1 MSVPGLKVGVEQLTK
16 WIQSWVHYDN
26 LASAHSRQATNA
38 RKLRDENEENVIKS
52 LVGTPNEKMI
62 IQIHSGRL
70 QIVDDRYVQP
80 LTLGRLEE
88 FLGEY
93 FATRQRSPT
102 LDTPEKETAAVMKFI
117 REHRSTQVSKKLKK
131 SSNAAQAP
139 LPPLPPP
146 TGQITGGQ
154 GQKQPPK

>member
-1 MSVPGLKVGVEQLTK
+1 MSMIPGLQVGVDMLTK

-38 RKLRDENEENVIKS
+38 RKLRDENEEHVIKA
-52 LVGTPNEKMI
+52 LAGTPNEKMI

-70 QIVDDRYVQP
+70 QIVEDRHVQP

-93 FATRQRSPT
+93 FATRQRSPM

-117 REHRSTQVSKKLKK
+117 REHRSTQISKKLKK
-131 SSNAAQAP
+131 SSNVSQPP
-139 LPPLPPP
+139 LPPLPVPSGSGP
-146 TGQITGGQ
+146 SG
-154 GQKQPPK
+154 KPPK

>member
-1 MSVPGLKVGVEQLTK
+1 MSVPGLQVGVDLLTK

-38 RKLRDENEENVIKS
+38 RKLRDENEEMVIKA

-70 QIVDDRYVQP
+70 QIVDDRYIQP

-93 FATRQRSPT
+93 FATRQRTPT

-131 SSNAAQAP
+131 SSNASQAP
-139 LPPLPPP
+139 LPPLPTP
-146 TGQITGGQ
+146 GAAS

>member
-1 MSVPGLKVGVEQLTK
+1 MSMIPGLQVGVDMLTK
-16 WIQSWVHYDN
+16 WVQSWVHYDN

-38 RKLRDENEENVIKS
+38 RKLRDEQEDSIIKT
-52 LVGTPNEKMI
+52 LAGTPNEKMI

-70 QIVDDRYVQP
+70 QIVEDRYIQP

-93 FATRQRSPT
+93 FTSRQRSPT
-102 LDTPEKETAAVMKFI
+102 LDTPEKETTAVMKFI

-131 SSNAAQAP
+131 SSNASQP
-139 LPPLPPP
+139 TLPPLPPP
-146 TGQITGGQ
+146 GTS
-154 GQKQPPK
+154 GQKQLPK

>member
-1 MSVPGLKVGVEQLTK
+1 MIPGLQVGVDLLTK

-38 RKLRDENEENVIKS
+38 RKLRDENEDSIIKA
-52 LVGTPNEKMI
+52 LVGTSNEKMI

-70 QIVDDRYVQP
+70 QIVDDRYIQP

-93 FATRQRSPT
+93 YASRQRSPT

-117 REHRSTQVSKKLKK
+117 REHRSTQVSKKLRK
-131 SSNAAQAP
+131 SSNAAQPP
-139 LPPLPPP
+139 LPPLPVP
-146 TGQITGGQ
+146 

>member
-1 MSVPGLKVGVEQLTK
+1 MSIVPGLQVGVDLLTK

-38 RKLRDENEENVIKS
+38 RKLRDENEGNVIKA

-70 QIVDDRYVQP
+70 QIVDDRYIQP

-93 FATRQRSPT
+93 YASRQRNPT

-131 SSNAAQAP
+131 SSNVSEQAP
-139 LPPLPPP
+139 LPPLPAP
-146 TGQITGGQ
+146 GGPL
-154 GQKQPPK
+154 GPLGKK